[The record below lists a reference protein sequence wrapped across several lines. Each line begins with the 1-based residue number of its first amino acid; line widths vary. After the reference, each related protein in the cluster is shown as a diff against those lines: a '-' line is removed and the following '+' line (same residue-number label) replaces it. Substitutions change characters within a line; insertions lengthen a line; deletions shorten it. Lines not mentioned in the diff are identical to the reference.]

1 MAIRNLQKK
10 IDLVANVIS
19 NAAVV
24 ATFTVQNGSGPSLYF
39 YKKLLDSRRRAG
51 GIETFLDDQNN
62 VELCYCVL
70 GLWGMDTRAARL
82 KDCSSFIRAIEEARP
97 ELVALESTLNQGKDV
112 EQEDLGAVYD
122 SLHLMQTGSKLVSN
136 SKFLHFLLPDYLM
149 PMDGM
154 NTLMFLYGNTSE
166 SKKKYQEVIQF
177 SSNVRSAIGQRNI
190 AWAERLDDSW
200 NSNIPKIID
209 NAIMFV
215 MSVQTR
221 MARTAAEAEAGSG
234 SSGQEHL

>member
-10 IDLVANVIS
+10 IGLVANVIS
-19 NAAVV
+19 NPAVV
-24 ATFTVQNGSGPSLYF
+24 ASFTVQNGSGPSLYF
-39 YKKLLDSRRRAG
+39 YKKLLDSRRCAG
-51 GIETFLDDQNN
+51 SIETFLNDQNI

-82 KDCSSFIRAIEEARP
+82 KDCSSFTRAIEEARP
-97 ELVALESTLNQGKDV
+97 ELVALESKLNQGKDL
-112 EQEDLGAVYD
+112 EQDPLGAVYD
-122 SLHLMQTGSKLVSN
+122 SLHLMRTGSKLVSN

-177 SSNVRSAIGQRNI
+177 SSNVRSALGQPNI
-190 AWAERLDDSW
+190 AWTERLDDGW

-221 MARTAAEAEAGSG
+221 IAKSRTAVESG
-234 SSGQEHL
+234 SFGQEQL

>member
-10 IDLVANVIS
+10 IGLVADVIS
-19 NAAVV
+19 NAAAV
-24 ATFTVQNGSGPSLYF
+24 ASFTVQNGSGPSLYF
-39 YKKLLDSRRRAG
+39 YKKLLDSRRCAG
-51 GIETFLDDQNN
+51 SIETFLNDQNN
-62 VELCYCVL
+62 AELCYCVL

-82 KDCSSFIRAIEEARP
+82 KDCSSFVRAIEEARP
-97 ELVALESTLNQGKDV
+97 ELVALENTLNQGKDV
-112 EQEDLGAVYD
+112 EQEHLGAVYD

-136 SKFLHFLLPDYLM
+136 SKFLHFLLPDHLM

-166 SKKKYQEVIQF
+166 SKKKYREVIQF
-177 SSNVRSAIGQRNI
+177 SSHVRSALSPLNI
-190 AWAERLDDSW
+190 TWTERLDDGW

-221 MARTAAEAEAGSG
+221 MAKSRTAVGAESG
-234 SSGQEHL
+234 SSGQEQL

>member
-1 MAIRNLQKK
+1 
-10 IDLVANVIS
+10 
-19 NAAVV
+19 
-24 ATFTVQNGSGPSLYF
+24 
-39 YKKLLDSRRRAG
+39 
-51 GIETFLDDQNN
+51 
-62 VELCYCVL
+62 
-70 GLWGMDTRAARL
+70 
-82 KDCSSFIRAIEEARP
+82 
-97 ELVALESTLNQGKDV
+97 LVALESTLNQGKDL
-112 EQEDLGAVYD
+112 EQDPLGAVYD
-122 SLHLMQTGSKLVSN
+122 SLHLMRTGSKLVSN

-177 SSNVRSAIGQRNI
+177 SSNVRSALGQPNI
-190 AWAERLDDSW
+190 AWTERLDDGW

-221 MARTAAEAEAGSG
+221 MAKARTAVESGSG
-234 SSGQEHL
+234 SFGQEQL